1 MNIQPKLLRTET
13 ELNLDG
19 EIQNII
25 CHYQEYLCDDSG
37 KILLRPDG
45 SLYQLEGYRTVIL
58 SLNDPLLK
66 DIVTMQ
72 KQIETAFLQKLD
84 LPKTQQLSP

>member
-13 ELNLDG
+13 ELNFDG

-25 CHYQEYLCDDSG
+25 CHFQEYLCDDSG
-37 KILLRPDG
+37 KILSRPDG

-58 SLNDPLLK
+58 SLSDPLLK

-72 KQIETAFLQKLD
+72 KQIETAFLQKFSSSE
-84 LPKTQQLSP
+84 KQ